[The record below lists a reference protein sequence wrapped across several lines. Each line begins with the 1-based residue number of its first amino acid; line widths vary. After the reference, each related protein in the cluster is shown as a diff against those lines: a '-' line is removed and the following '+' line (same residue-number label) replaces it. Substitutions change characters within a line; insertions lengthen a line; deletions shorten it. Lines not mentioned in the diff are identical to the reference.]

1 MSEGADFLLADY
13 ARQIAP
19 TDRFGADDL
28 TPVLLGLFGEVGSV
42 MSTSKKLHRE
52 REAFTGY
59 RRDVEEEFGDTLWY
73 VAALCR
79 RLDIDL
85 SNLFERALGQAN
97 VRTALAAGSNPH
109 FPISRVVT
117 VEDIGPL
124 DNVLLRLGE
133 SAAKLLHLRDDR
145 SAAEELLVD
154 FARTYIEAIRAA
166 GISFATVLQVN
177 LAKARGRFIEPVP
190 ETLPDFDADFPAEE
204 RLPQNFEIE
213 ITQRADGRSYLRWNG
228 VFIGDPLTDNI
239 ADRDGFRFHDVF
251 HFAHAAV
258 LHWSPT
264 FRALIKHKRKS
275 KPAVDEAQDGGR
287 AIVIEEGLTAYI
299 FSCAKDLDFFSG
311 RQTIS
316 FDLLKTISNF
326 VRGYEVERCPLK
338 LWESAILQGYEVF
351 RKVKD
356 NNGGIIVGDRRART
370 LQYRPVKRGD
380 EL

>member
-1 MSEGADFLLADY
+1 MNGAADFLLADY

-19 TDRFGADDL
+19 TDRFGPDDL

-59 RRDVEEEFGDTLWY
+59 RRDVEEELGDTLWY

-85 SNLFERALGQAN
+85 SDLFERVLDQASF
-97 VRTALAAGSNPH
+97 RTALAAGSNPA
-109 FPISRVVT
+109 FPISRVAAVD
-117 VEDIGPL
+117 DIGPL
-124 DNVLLRLGE
+124 DSVLLRLGE
-133 SAAKLLHLRDDR
+133 SAAKLLSLREDQA
-145 SAAEELLVD
+145 AAEKLLAD
-154 FARTYIEAIRAA
+154 FAGTYLEAVRAA
-166 GISFATVLQVN
+166 GISFATVLRGN
-177 LAKARGRFIEPVP
+177 LAKARGRYIEPVS
-190 ETLPDFDADFPAEE
+190 ETLPNFDADFPTEE
-204 RLPQNFEIE
+204 RLPENFEIE
-213 ITQRADGRSYLRWNG
+213 ITQRHGGRSYLRWNG

-299 FSCAKDLDFFSG
+299 FSCAKELEFFAEQ
-311 RQTIS
+311 QTIS
-316 FDLLKTISNF
+316 FDLLKAVSNF

-338 LWESAILQGYEVF
+338 LWENAILQGYDVF
-351 RKVKD
+351 RKVKK
-356 NNGGIIVGDRRART
+356 NNGGIIMGDRSQRT
-370 LQYRPVKRGD
+370 LQYRPTNQGTSQ
-380 EL
+380 

>member
-1 MSEGADFLLADY
+1 
-13 ARQIAP
+13 
-19 TDRFGADDL
+19 
-28 TPVLLGLFGEVGSV
+28 SV

-275 KPAVDEAQDGGR
+275 KPAVDEA
-287 AIVIEEGLTAYI
+287 
-299 FSCAKDLDFFSG
+299 
-311 RQTIS
+311 
-316 FDLLKTISNF
+316 
-326 VRGYEVERCPLK
+326 
-338 LWESAILQGYEVF
+338 
-351 RKVKD
+351 
-356 NNGGIIVGDRRART
+356 
-370 LQYRPVKRGD
+370 
-380 EL
+380 